1 MFESPSPILR
11 RAARLPQYVFG
22 PPGIRPGSRLRKTAA
37 AVYDAVMSTRS
48 ARVQLLAAA
57 LLFSTGGTVIKSV
70 DLTSWQV
77 VAWRSLFA
85 AIVIGLGDGRPWRGL
100 SWRALLVGAAQAGT
114 MISFV
119 TANKLTTAA
128 NTVFLQAT
136 APLYIAL
143 LGPALLGEHFRRKDL
158 PLLAAIV
165 AGVLC
170 LFAGSQEPLATA
182 PHRTLGTAVGVVSG
196 FCWSLTVMGLRWVAR
211 ADPEHGGNT
220 ARTAAVLGNVIALL
234 ACAPAALPMPAP
246 RGADLLGIV
255 YLGAFQV
262 GGAYLLLSRGLR
274 HVPAAAASL
283 LLLAEPAFSPLWAW
297 LVHHEAPGPWPLL
310 GGTLII
316 SAATIATWRDSRVPV
331 IE

>member
-1 MFESPSPILR
+1 
-11 RAARLPQYVFG
+11 
-22 PPGIRPGSRLRKTAA
+22 
-37 AVYDAVMSTRS
+37 MSTRS
-48 ARVQLLAAA
+48 SRVQLLAAA

-70 DLTSWQV
+70 ALTGWQV

-85 AIVIGLGDGRPWRGL
+85 AIVIAIGGGLPWRGV
-100 SWRALLVGAAQAGT
+100 SWRALLVGMAQAGT

-143 LGPALLGEHFRRKDL
+143 LGPALLGERFRRKDV
-158 PLLAAIV
+158 PLLVAII
-165 AGVLC
+165 AGVLF

-211 ADPEHGGNT
+211 GDAANGADT
-220 ARTAAVLGNVIALL
+220 ARAAAVLGNVVALV
-234 ACAPAALPMPAP
+234 ACAPAALSLPAP
-246 RGADLLGIV
+246 TGADLLRVV

-283 LLLAEPAFSPLWAW
+283 LLLAEPALSPLWAW
-297 LVHHEAPGPWPLL
+297 LVHHEAPGLWPLL
-310 GGTLII
+310 GGALII
-316 SAATIATWRDSRVPV
+316 AAASIATWRDSRVPV